1 MQHRPIV
8 RPDTA
13 LNPLARCVLA
23 VLGTACAG
31 LALGGDG
38 ERARVQPAFDR
49 AAIPP
54 AHSSRI
60 GSHNRTRA
68 QLAIGTSRLPRG
80 GATLAVTTCDDAGP
94 GSLREAIG
102 LAAAGDTID
111 LTTLTCGTITLETGV
126 LATSASTLELDGPG
140 ETLLAID
147 GNGASQVL
155 HHQGIGLY
163 LTGLTI
169 RNGMDASGYG
179 GCLFTSGNLLMDAST
194 ITGCTAGDGSNAY
207 AYGGGVDVIGNLTM
221 VHSTISGNTATGTA
235 GAIGGGAYVGGDLS
249 AMSGSRISGNQAT
262 SQGGFVGGGGA
273 YVSNTAMLDL
283 ATTVAD
289 NHATS
294 TTRVAYGG
302 GLQAGTSASVRYS
315 MITGNTVHSGTSWAY
330 GGGINLGYYGDDDFD
345 RSLVFHHS
353 TVSGNTATS
362 NCESCS
368 INGGGAN
375 AFGSIYSRGS
385 TVRDN
390 VVALDAASSGNAAG
404 GGLATYAPGNV
415 DTTISLVDST
425 VSGNSAVGGS
435 TGGGIGFGGG
445 LVSITG
451 SAIVYNATIAFNS
464 ATTSGGGIAINAVH
478 GAIASSSLFANN
490 VAPMA
495 ADVAKVVFDPGDV
508 TLLGD
513 HDLVMQAGADVILPV
528 DTLGIDPLLS
538 PLADNGGATATH
550 ALLACSPAVDAGANP
565 LDLDVDQRGIP
576 FVRNAG
582 AAPDIGAFE
591 LQAGADHIFDDGFDP
606 SPCP

>member
-31 LALGGDG
+31 LAVGGDG

-390 VVALDAASSGNAAG
+390 VVALDAASSGMPLAAAWPPTRP
-404 GGLATYAPGNV
+404 ATSTPRSRWSIRRCRETPPSEAPRAEASASV
-415 DTTISLVDST
+415 AASFRSRAARSCTTPRSRSIPRRRPAAASRSTPCTGRSRRVRCSQTTSLRWRRTWRRS
-425 VSGNSAVGGS
+425 S
-435 TGGGIGFGGG
+435 
-445 LVSITG
+445 SIRAMPR
-451 SAIVYNATIAFNS
+451 SS
-464 ATTSGGGIAINAVH
+464 ATTTS
-478 GAIASSSLFANN
+478 
-490 VAPMA
+490 
-495 ADVAKVVFDPGDV
+495 
-508 TLLGD
+508 
-513 HDLVMQAGADVILPV
+513 
-528 DTLGIDPLLS
+528 
-538 PLADNGGATATH
+538 
-550 ALLACSPAVDAGANP
+550 
-565 LDLDVDQRGIP
+565 
-576 FVRNAG
+576 
-582 AAPDIGAFE
+582 
-591 LQAGADHIFDDGFDP
+591 
-606 SPCP
+606 